1 MEIHRGSYRFGLM
14 KFEVAQKPGLPR
26 GDETAREAESTSIK
40 NSVLLRRPNGQTNPG
55 KREKHH
61 EAQTLPGRLNSVPIV
76 PIQYV
81 PLH

>member
-1 MEIHRGSYRFGLM
+1 M